1 LVKAGRVHSLVRH
14 AAQCGTVA
22 DDVRL
27 DWPAVLRRQ
36 REIVAAFQ
44 PLVPDLEKL
53 GVRVTLG
60 RARLL
65 DAHTIEVAGA
75 RLAGKKI
82 LIAAGSEPVIPDV
95 PGCELA
101 ITSDDLLFLADF
113 PPSLTLIGAGAIGL
127 EMASAFRDLGSEVTV
142 VGRDAEILPSLDAEV
157 AGYLRKILEAK
168 GVAFRLSARVA
179 RLDGRPGAI
188 TARLGDGS
196 EISSAVMC
204 LAAGRRFHPRML
216 GGEGLGLET
225 EGLGLKVTPYLRS
238 SIPSIYAAGDAAG
251 RRQLTPVA
259 AYEGRI
265 AALNALQGDSVS
277 ADEAVVP
284 QVIFTTPEVA
294 SVGLSQR
301 ETEARDITSTVT
313 CHDMR
318 GASNGVV
325 SGEDGGYLKL
335 VFDGST
341 QRLLGAQM
349 VSYAAAELIQL
360 CALAIRTGMPAHTVA
375 AQLSIHP
382 SHGERLLKAFGADL
396 REHCEP

>member
-1 LVKAGRVHSLVRH
+1 VAG
-14 AAQCGTVA
+14 
-22 DDVRL
+22 
-27 DWPAVLRRQ
+27 
-36 REIVAAFQ
+36 
-44 PLVPDLEKL
+44 LEKL
-53 GVRVTLG
+53 GARVTLG

-65 DAHTIEVAGA
+65 DAHTVEVDGA
-75 RLAGKKI
+75 RLAGEKI
-82 LIAAGSEPVIPDV
+82 VIAAGSEPVIPDV
-95 PGCELA
+95 PGRELA

-142 VGRDAEILPSLDAEV
+142 VGRDAEILPGLDAEV

-168 GVAFRLSARVA
+168 GVAFRLGARVA
-179 RLDGRPGAI
+179 RLDSQHGAI
-188 TARLGDGS
+188 TAQLGDGT
-196 EISSAVMC
+196 EITSAVMC

-238 SIPSIYAAGDAAG
+238 SVPHIYAAGDAAG
-251 RRQLTPVA
+251 RRQLTPLA

-294 SVGLSQR
+294 SVGLSHR
-301 ETEARDITSTVT
+301 ETEARGIKCEVAR
-313 CHDMR
+313 HDMR
-318 GASNGVV
+318 GASNGVA
-325 SGEDGGYLKL
+325 SGEDDGYLEL
-335 VFDGST
+335 VFDAT
-341 QRLLGAQM
+341 TERLLGAQM

-360 CALAIRTGMPAHTVA
+360 CALAIRTGTPASA
-375 AQLSIHP
+375 AATQISIHP
-382 SHGERLLKAFGADL
+382 SHGERLLKAFGGDL
-396 REHCEP
+396 RDHCEP

>member
-1 LVKAGRVHSLVRH
+1 VHSLARH
-14 AAQCGTVA
+14 VAQWGTAA
-22 DDVRL
+22 DNVRL

-36 REIVAAFQ
+36 REIVTAFQ
-44 PLVPDLEKL
+44 PSVPDLEKL
-53 GVRVTLG
+53 GAHVTLG
-60 RARLL
+60 RACLL
-65 DAHTIEVAGA
+65 DAHTLEVDGA

-95 PGCELA
+95 PGRELA
-101 ITSDDLLFLADF
+101 ITSDELLFLAAF
-113 PPSLTLIGAGAIGL
+113 PPSLTLVGAGAIGL

-142 VGRDAEILPSLDAEV
+142 VGRDPEILPGLDAEV

-168 GVAFRLSARVA
+168 GVAFRLSGRVA

-188 TARLGDGS
+188 TVRLEDGS
-196 EISSAVMC
+196 EISSAVVC

-216 GGEGLGLET
+216 GGGGLGLET

-238 SIPSIYAAGDAAG
+238 SVPSIYAAGDAAG

-259 AYEGRI
+259 AHEGRI
-265 AALNALQGDSVS
+265 AALNALQGDSVN
-277 ADEAVVP
+277 ADEMVVP
-284 QVIFTTPEVA
+284 QVIFTTPEAA
-294 SVGLSQR
+294 SVGLSHR
-301 ETEARDITSTVT
+301 EAEARGITCAVT

-318 GASNGVV
+318 GASNGVA

-335 VFDGST
+335 VFERST

-360 CALAIRTGMPAHTVA
+360 CTLAIRTGVPAKAVA
-375 AQLSIHP
+375 TQLSIHP

>member
-1 LVKAGRVHSLVRH
+1 LVKAGRVHSLVRQ

-22 DDVRL
+22 DNVRL

-36 REIVAAFQ
+36 REIVTAFQ
-44 PLVPDLEKL
+44 PTVADLEKL
-53 GVRVTLG
+53 GARVTLG
-60 RARLL
+60 RARFL
-65 DAHTIEVAGA
+65 DAHTIEVDGA

-82 LIAAGSEPVIPDV
+82 LIAAGSEPVIPEV
-95 PGCELA
+95 PGRELA
-101 ITSDDLLFLADF
+101 ITSDELLFLADF
-113 PPSLTLIGAGAIGL
+113 PASLTLIGAGAIGL

-142 VGRDAEILPSLDAEV
+142 VGRDAEILPGFDAES

-188 TARLGDGS
+188 TARLEDGS
-196 EISSAVMC
+196 EISSTVMC

-238 SIPSIYAAGDAAG
+238 SVPSIYAAGDAAG

-301 ETEARDITSTVT
+301 ETEARGTRCEVT

-318 GASNGVV
+318 GASNGVA

-341 QRLLGAQM
+341 QRLLGAQI

-360 CALAIRTGMPAHTVA
+360 CALAIRTGMAAHALA

-382 SHGERLLKAFGADL
+382 SHGERLLKTFGADL

>member
-1 LVKAGRVHSLVRH
+1 LVKAGRVHSRVRH
-14 AAQCGTVA
+14 AAQYGTVA
-22 DDVRL
+22 DNVRL

-36 REIVAAFQ
+36 REIVRAFQ
-44 PLVPDLEKL
+44 PPVAGLEKL
-53 GVRVTLG
+53 GARVTLG

-65 DAHTIEVAGA
+65 DAHTIEVDGA
-75 RLAGKKI
+75 RLAGEKI

-95 PGCELA
+95 PGREFA
-101 ITSDDLLFLADF
+101 ITSDDLLFLPDF

-142 VGRDAEILPSLDAEV
+142 VGRDAEILPGFDAEV
-157 AGYLRKILEAK
+157 VGYLRKILEAK
-168 GVAFRLSARVA
+168 GVAFRLNARVA

-188 TARLGDGS
+188 TARLEDGS
-196 EISSAVMC
+196 EITSAVMC

-238 SIPSIYAAGDAAG
+238 SVPHIYAAGDAAG
-251 RRQLTPVA
+251 RRQLTPLA

-265 AALNALQGDSVS
+265 AALNALLGDSVS

-294 SVGLSQR
+294 SVGLSHR
-301 ETEARDITSTVT
+301 ETEARGIKCEVA

-318 GASNGVV
+318 GASNGVA
-325 SGEDGGYLKL
+325 SGEDGGYLEL
-335 VFDGST
+335 VFDGT
-341 QRLLGAQM
+341 TRRLLGVQM

-360 CALAIRTGMPAHTVA
+360 CALAIRTGTSADAVA
-375 AQLSIHP
+375 AQISIHP

-396 REHCEP
+396 RDHCEP

>member
-1 LVKAGRVHSLVRH
+1 MHSLVRH

-22 DDVRL
+22 ENVRL

-44 PLVPDLEKL
+44 PLVADLEKL
-53 GVRVTLG
+53 GAHVTLG

-65 DAHTIEVAGA
+65 DAHTIEVDGA

-95 PGCELA
+95 PGRELA

-113 PPSLTLIGAGAIGL
+113 PRSLTLIGAGAIGL

-142 VGRDAEILPSLDAEV
+142 VGRDAEILPGLDAEV

-188 TARLGDGS
+188 TARLEDGS
-196 EISSAVMC
+196 EITSAVMC

-238 SIPSIYAAGDAAG
+238 SVPSIYAAGDAAG

-265 AALNALQGDSVS
+265 AALNALQGDLVS

-301 ETEARDITSTVT
+301 ETEARGITSEVT

-318 GASNGVV
+318 GASNGVA

-341 QRLLGAQM
+341 QQLLGAQT
-349 VSYAAAELIQL
+349 VSYAAAEMVQL
-360 CALAIRTGMPAHTVA
+360 CALAIRTRMPAHAVA
-375 AQLSIHP
+375 AQFSIHP
-382 SHGERLLKAFGADL
+382 SHGERLLKTFGADL